1 MGSVETV
8 ANDMKSVL
16 TVQHVDNRGIS
27 DLPGIARTHFEAG
40 QAVRRF
46 LESEGININEL
57 PMPTKS
63 YEQLLREQ
71 AVREMLAEQDR
82 MGLWTQLTE
91 PDEES
96 GD

>member
-16 TVQHVDNRGIS
+16 AVHHVDNRGVT
-27 DLPGIARTHFEAG
+27 DLPGIARTHYEAG

-46 LESEGININEL
+46 LESEGVNINEL

-82 MGLWTQLTE
+82 IGLWSQLPE
-91 PDEES
+91 PGED
-96 GD
+96 GDD